1 MREPLAASAMSQE
14 LRFHGDVSKSAT
26 LKFDEFWGIFWDII
40 WYDGYDTTNININ
53 QFGVSISNMAG
64 KSAED
69 AAINHMLAI
78 TNQDMNVNPG
88 AIDPD

>member
-1 MREPLAASAMSQE
+1 MGNL
-14 LRFHGDVSKSAT
+14 LG
-26 LKFDEFWGIFWDII
+26 
-40 WYDGYDTTNININ
+40 YDGYDTTNINIH

-78 TNQDMNVNPG
+78 TNQDAACAVRVMNVNPG

>member
-1 MREPLAASAMSQE
+1 LGN
-14 LRFHGDVSKSAT
+14 LLG
-26 LKFDEFWGIFWDII
+26 
-40 WYDGYDTTNININ
+40 YDGYDTTNININ

-78 TNQDMNVNPG
+78 TNQDAACAVRVMNVNPG

>member
-1 MREPLAASAMSQE
+1 MGNL
-14 LRFHGDVSKSAT
+14 LG
-26 LKFDEFWGIFWDII
+26 
-40 WYDGYDTTNININ
+40 YDGYDTTNININ

-78 TNQDMNVNPG
+78 TNQDAACAVRVMNVNPG

>member
-1 MREPLAASAMSQE
+1 MNDMMDMIQP
-14 LRFHGDVSKSAT
+14 
-26 LKFDEFWGIFWDII
+26 
-40 WYDGYDTTNININ
+40 YTTNININ
-53 QFGVSISNMAG
+53 QFGVSTVSISNMAG

-78 TNQDMNVNPG
+78 TNQDAACAVRVMNVNPG

>member
-1 MREPLAASAMSQE
+1 MGNL
-14 LRFHGDVSKSAT
+14 LGY
-26 LKFDEFWGIFWDII
+26 G
-40 WYDGYDTTNININ
+40 GYDTTNININ

-78 TNQDMNVNPG
+78 TNQDAACAVRVMNVNPG